1 MNKILL
7 LFALFLPGFL
17 VAQTTESLDERIN
30 RIHSEIITLDTHT
43 DTPLRIQRGNF
54 DIGKRNNP
62 YRSGSKLD
70 FPRMREGG
78 LDAVYFALY
87 VGQGK
92 RDEAGNNKA
101 VRDIARLYSL
111 VDSVLFV
118 HSDKVSLARSYEDF
132 VSIKKE
138 GKLSVALGIENGYAL
153 GNDLSLLDQY
163 YKWGVRYITLCHSK
177 NNDLCDSSTDPDGE
191 EHGGLSEFGKKV
203 VAKMNDL
210 GILIDI
216 SHVSDKTVLD
226 VLEISKTPVF
236 ASHSCAAY
244 FNNISRN
251 INDNLIKKIAQK
263 GGVVQVC
270 FFSGYLKQIQANPVR
285 DSLMKNLRKKYSDFQ
300 NLTDSVSRLAEKE
313 WYEIDSKYPGNL
325 ASVSDIVDHIDHIVK
340 ITGIDHVGIGTD
352 FDGGGGVQ
360 GAFDVSEMKN
370 ITREL
375 LKRGYSEQDIKKI
388 WGDNYLRVLKE
399 AQIYSEF

>member
-1 MNKILL
+1 MNKTLL

-62 YRSGSKLD
+62 YTSGSKLD
-70 FPRMREGG
+70 FPRMLEGG

-92 RDEAGNNKA
+92 RDKAGNEKA
-101 VRDIARLYSL
+101 ISDIARLFSL
-111 VDSVLFV
+111 VDSVIAG
-118 HSDKVSLARSYEDF
+118 HKDKVSLARSYNDF
-132 VSIKKE
+132 LRIKEE
-138 GKLSVALGIENGYAL
+138 GKLSIALGIENGYAI
-153 GNDLSLLDQY
+153 GNDLSLLDKY

-210 GILIDI
+210 GILIDL
-216 SHVSDKTVLD
+216 SHASDKTVLD
-226 VLEISKTPVF
+226 VLEVSKTPVF
-236 ASHSCAAY
+236 ASHSCASY
-244 FNNISRN
+244 FNEIPRN
-251 INDNLIKKIAQK
+251 IKDELIKKIAQK

-270 FFSGYLKQIQANPVR
+270 FFSGYLKQIQPNLVR
-285 DSLMKNLRKKYSDFQ
+285 DSLMKDLRRRYSDFQ
-300 NLTDSVSRLAEKE
+300 NLPDSMALLARNE
-313 WYEIDSKYPGNL
+313 WYEIDSKYPGDL

-340 ITGIDHVGIGTD
+340 IAGIDHVGIGTD
-352 FDGGGGVQ
+352 FDGDRKSV
-360 GAFDVSEMKN
+360 V
-370 ITREL
+370 
-375 LKRGYSEQDIKKI
+375 
-388 WGDNYLRVLKE
+388 
-399 AQIYSEF
+399 

>member
-7 LFALFLPGFL
+7 LIALFIPGYL
-17 VAQTTESLDERIN
+17 VAQTTESLDEKIN
-30 RIHSEIITLDTHT
+30 RIHSEIITIDTHT

-62 YRSGSKLD
+62 YTSGSKLD

-92 RDEAGNNKA
+92 RDKAGNNKA
-101 VRDIARLYSL
+101 IRDIARLYSL
-111 VDSVLFV
+111 VDSVISE
-118 HSDKVSLARSYEDF
+118 HKDKVSLARSYEDF
-132 VSIKKE
+132 LRIKKE

-177 NNDLCDSSTDPDGE
+177 NNDLCDSSTDPEGE
-191 EHGGLSEFGKKV
+191 EHGGLSEFGEKV

-210 GILIDI
+210 GMLIDL

-244 FNNISRN
+244 FTNISRN
-251 INDNLIKKIAQK
+251 IKDDLIKKIAEK

-270 FFSGYLKQIQANPVR
+270 FFSGYLKQIQPNPVR
-285 DSLMKNLRKKYSDFQ
+285 DSLMKDLRKRYSDFQ
-300 NLTDSVSRLAEKE
+300 NLPDSVARLAEKE

-370 ITREL
+370 ITREM
-375 LKRGYSEQDIKKI
+375 LKRGYSEQEIKKI
-388 WGDNYLRVLKE
+388 WGDNYLRVLRE